1 MSEDFSSQNM
11 DFIKE
16 FAHEGLEVLTELAD
30 TMVVLVNQS
39 EQHRPVS
46 ARTYESIARHLGGIH
61 SSSRFL
67 GIDSVRQVAEI
78 LVTYLNRLPGDEYAF
93 AERECNLLQQGI
105 AGVRLLLQ
113 RLVME
118 DMAACLAREADGL
131 RANLSELAGEQAP
144 AYQTA
149 PEPAPKI
156 VEIPPEFRIEIT
168 PEMLAVFLAEADEHL
183 EQAESSLLGL
193 EKSLQDADLLN
204 TAFRSMHTFKGNSG
218 LFGFDQM
225 ERLGHEFESILEHY
239 RSGEAAVTTNG
250 ISLLLR
256 VLDLLKAAVHRL
268 PESRGHVAG
277 FAQAYEELIA
287 FQATGSS
294 AGAAAGAVAPM
305 RGPIGEDTA
314 ELLLVDEAGDPGRLK
329 RAASTNHLR
338 VDLFKLDTLMNLI
351 GELVIAENAVCHNP
365 DLIGHDFQNFKKAAL
380 QLNRI
385 SRELQDISLSLR
397 MVPIEGTFH
406 RMVRVVRD
414 ISHKQGKEI
423 ELVMEGEETEIDKT
437 VVEGLAGPLLHLIR
451 NAIDH
456 GIEAPATRVQLGK
469 PRKGIVKLRAYHD
482 GGEVVIE
489 IRDDG
494 RGMDHEKILAKARE
508 RGLIAPGVEPASRQ
522 EILDLVFLPGFSTA
536 EQLTELSGRGV
547 GMDVVKRNIEAIK
560 GRVHLF
566 STLGQGSLVSIRIP
580 LTLAIIEG
588 MLIRVGQQQY
598 TVPMV
603 TIRESLRTT
612 ADQICRTIDGSEIV
626 RIRNRL
632 IPILRLH
639 RLFDVPEACTELTQG
654 ILVIVEQEQRQFCL
668 FADEILGQYQTVIKG
683 LSGFLGGVRGVSGTS
698 IMSNGDIS
706 LILDLQSLVR
716 LSGARTDESMLA
728 D

>member
-1 MSEDFSSQNM
+1 MSVDFNSQNM

-16 FAHEGLEVLTELAD
+16 FANDGLEVFAELAD
-30 TMVVLVNQS
+30 AMVVLVNQC
-39 EQHRPVS
+39 EQRRPVT
-46 ARTYESIARHLGGIH
+46 ARTYEAIARHLGGIL
-61 SSSRFL
+61 SSAKFL
-67 GIDSVRQVAEI
+67 GVDSLHLITE
-78 LVTYLNRLPGDEYAF
+78 LVTLYLSRLPSDEYLF
-93 AERECNLLQQGI
+93 SERERYLLQEAVEGI
-105 AGVRLLLQ
+105 RQLLE
-113 RLVME
+113 RLVQGDRE
-118 DMAACLAREADGL
+118 ACLAREAGVL
-131 RANLSELAGEQAP
+131 RTQLSELASESAP
-144 AYQTA
+144 AAQATA
-149 PEPAPKI
+149 EVKMPTY
-156 VEIPPEFRIEIT
+156 EIPLEFRIEIT
-168 PEMLAVFLAEADEHL
+168 SEMLAVFLAEADEHL
-183 EQAESSLLGL
+183 ELAETSLLGL
-193 EKSLQDADLLN
+193 EKNLQDADLLN
-204 TAFRSMHTFKGNSG
+204 TAFRSLHTFKGNSG
-218 LFGFDQM
+218 LFGFAQM
-225 ERLGHEFESILEHY
+225 ERLGHEFESILENY
-239 RSGEAAVTTNG
+239 RSGEVAVTSVG

-268 PESRGHVAG
+268 PEGQGQVAE
-277 FAQAYEELIA
+277 FASVLEELIV
-287 FQATGSS
+287 FQAAGSATGT
-294 AGAAAGAVAPM
+294 ADLDDAVPLGLNGDAAA
-305 RGPIGEDTA
+305 
-314 ELLLVDEAGDPGRLK
+314 ELMLGGDASDGQRVK
-329 RAASTNHLR
+329 RAANANHLR

-414 ISHKQGKEI
+414 ISHKQGKEV

-437 VVEGLAGPLLHLIR
+437 VVEGLAGPLLHIIR

-456 GIEAPATRVQLGK
+456 GIEAPANRAQLGK
-469 PRKGIVKLRAYHD
+469 PRKGVVKLRAYHD

-489 IRDDG
+489 VRDDG

-508 RGLIAPGVEPASRQ
+508 RGLFQGSEPASRQ

-612 ADQICRTIDGSEIV
+612 NEQICRTIDGSEIV

-639 RLFDVPEACTELTQG
+639 RLFDVPDACTDLTTG